1 MLSCLTNFY
10 KNLSFQK
17 IFFLHLYIQQLKM
30 NIESILKINSDLS
43 LSKKAVINLL
53 YTYGS
58 ISKTLNDVLKPF
70 DISIQQFNVLR
81 ILRGQNKKPISLE
94 ILQEL
99 MIHKMSN
106 TTRLI
111 DKLIKK
117 EYVTKSTN
125 ETNRRKI
132 DIIITQEGLKL
143 LDIIDGLIDSTEKKI
158 ISSLTDDETKELI
171 RLLGKIRLIA
181 N

>member
-1 MLSCLTNFY
+1 
-10 KNLSFQK
+10 
-17 IFFLHLYIQQLKM
+17 M

-53 YTYGS
+53 YTYG
-58 ISKTLNDVLKPF
+58 IINKTLNDVLKPF

-81 ILRGQNKKPISLE
+81 ILRGQNEKPISLE

-117 EYVTKSTN
+117 EYVTKNTN

-132 DIIITQEGLKL
+132 DIVITQEGLKL
-143 LDIIDGLIDSTEKKI
+143 LNIIDELINSTEKKI

>member
-1 MLSCLTNFY
+1 
-10 KNLSFQK
+10 
-17 IFFLHLYIQQLKM
+17 M

-43 LSKKAVINLL
+43 LSKKAIINLL
-53 YTYGS
+53 YTYGV
-58 ISKTLNDVLKPF
+58 INKTLNDVLKPF

-81 ILRGQNKKPISLE
+81 ILRGQNEKPISLE
-94 ILQEL
+94 VLQEL

-117 EYVTKSTN
+117 EYVTKNTN

-132 DIIITQEGLKL
+132 DIYITKEGLKL
-143 LDIIDGLIDSTEKKI
+143 LDIIDKLIDSTEKKI
-158 ISSLTDDETKELI
+158 VSSLTDGETKEFI

-181 N
+181 K